1 MKKLTV
7 IMGVLVCALLS
18 GCAANVAN
26 VGIQTSKVSDATATC
41 SQLRAELLVAQQQ
54 AAAADKAGDWQTA
67 RNVGAGALGFFT
79 LGLGWMAIDTGNGH
93 STDEQNAQN
102 RVLILSSLL
111 AEKGC

>member
-7 IMGVLVCALLS
+7 IAGVLMCAALS

-93 STDEQNAQN
+93 STDSQNAQN
-102 RVLILSSLL
+102 RILVVNSLMT
-111 AEKGC
+111 EKGC

>member
-1 MKKLTV
+1 MKRIV
-7 IMGVLVCALLS
+7 IVALMGALLT

-26 VGIQTSKVSDATATC
+26 TGITTSKVTDAAATC
-41 SQLRAELLVAQQQ
+41 SQLRAELLVAEKQRQDAQ
-54 AAAADKAGDWQTA
+54 TSGSWQTA
-67 RNVGAGALGFFT
+67 RNVGAGALGLFT

-111 AEKGC
+111 TEKGC